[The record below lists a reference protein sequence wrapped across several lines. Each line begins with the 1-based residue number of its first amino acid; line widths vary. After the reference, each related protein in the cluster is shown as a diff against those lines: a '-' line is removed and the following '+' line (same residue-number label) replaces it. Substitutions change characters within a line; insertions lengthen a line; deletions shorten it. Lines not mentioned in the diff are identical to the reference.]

1 MPVTVKIPAPLR
13 PLTQNQSEV
22 VIEATG
28 TVGAAVAE
36 LTTRFPGLKDR
47 LLDDK
52 GALRRYVNVFRN
64 EEDIRAA
71 GGLGASLKDG
81 DKLAVVPAIAGG
93 RR

>member
-1 MPVTVKIPAPLR
+1 MPVTVKLPAPLR
-13 PLTQNQSEV
+13 PLAQNQSEV
-22 VIEATG
+22 VVEATS

-36 LTTRFPGLKDR
+36 LTARFPALKDR

-52 GALRRYVNVFRN
+52 GALRRYINVFRN

-93 RR
+93 LR